1 MNLTDSFRNWR
12 NYRNTVSEL
21 SRLTNR
27 QLGDLGIDRVDIR
40 KVAKRS
46 I

>member
-12 NYRNTVSEL
+12 SYRATVSEL

-27 QLGDLGIDRVDIR
+27 QLGDLGIDRSEIR
-40 KVAKRS
+40 KVARRTV
-46 I
+46 